1 MKPII
6 HTILTVSVCAAAA
19 SAADSTLVSHFEDQ
33 TNKNAIGGFWFYLD
47 DKGSQGNSKVT
58 SGDTTVNPVI
68 FSAAS
73 FGDGQ
78 ESLYS
83 GKIGYTF
90 GTVRPQCGAGCTYS
104 PEVTFGNNIVPAGAT
119 VRDITGATAIAFWAK
134 AEPPVKVSIIA
145 LTKDVT
151 DFSWARAEVS
161 VTSTWTRIIARL
173 SGTTAPV
180 FKGTWGSMKDKT
192 PNLAQMES
200 FSFALQKDSNPTVTS
215 GYLLIDNLYI
225 LNYSAPDV
233 VSSVRRAPTASRVLR
248 ALRAADGKSLRFTV
262 PEAYRSGAGKV
273 AAVDLAGKVVAE
285 AAFAKGQH
293 SVSLSMA
300 PGNQGGTSPLFMR
313 VFPD

>member
-1 MKPII
+1 MISRI
-6 HTILTVSVCAAAA
+6 SHSLLAASVCAAAA

-78 ESLYS
+78 ESLYA

-161 VTSTWTRIIARL
+161 VTSTWTRIIANL

-225 LNYSAPDV
+225 LNYKAPDQA
-233 VSSVRRAPTASRVLR
+233 SSVRRAAPSASRVSR
-248 ALRAADGKSLRFTV
+248 ALRAADGKSVRFAV
-262 PEAYRSGAGKV
+262 PEAYRNGAGKV

-285 AAFAKGQH
+285 AAFAKGQQ
-293 SVSLSMA
+293 SVSLSVT
-300 PGNQGGTSPLFMR
+300 GRSTSPLFMR
-313 VFPD
+313 VFPN